1 MACLSPG
8 RKDAAPLGTRCR
20 YARTAAKKRRLP
32 TITNATPLPERHCGL
47 IPSVYT
53 SSYARGTARNRR
65 KAGLT
70 RRYQNEEK
78 LTDML
83 DADSV

>member
-8 RKDAAPLGTRCR
+8 RKDAASFGTGCR

-32 TITNATPLPERHCGL
+32 TITNATPSPGRHWGL
-47 IPSVYT
+47 IPDVYT
-53 SSYARGTARNRR
+53 SSAGTAGNLR

-70 RRYQNEEK
+70 QRYQNGEK